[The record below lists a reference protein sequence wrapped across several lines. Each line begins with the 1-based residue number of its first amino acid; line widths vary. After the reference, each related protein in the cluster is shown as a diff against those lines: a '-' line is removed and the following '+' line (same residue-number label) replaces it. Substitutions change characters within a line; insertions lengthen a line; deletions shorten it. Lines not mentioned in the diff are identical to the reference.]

1 MASGG
6 LLRPRYV
13 LAFSTAVIVL
23 MFVPSLVQPSF
34 AHAAYLDSSPRAF
47 QSIPGSPAEVNVF
60 FSEPIELSYSK
71 ISVLGP
77 AGSRVDMND
86 PHQVAGDTASIGV
99 TIQPGLPEGVYT
111 VSARV
116 LSAVDGHVTSETFTF
131 GVGTTVPPDAPQQR
145 DIISPEETAS
155 RFPGMVGQVMAVGA
169 AFGALWIWKPIGRVP
184 WLEAALS
191 QSRVRIDRAMM
202 KVIIVGACLI
212 LASGVAMII
221 IQAISIEASVPEAIA
236 TRFGNVWITRMLQSS
251 ILLGIAAAVHHRLA
265 KNNTTAAK
273 AELYAMLIIGLA
285 VLVTSSLIAHAAATE
300 QVAAI
305 VLDFFH
311 NTAASIWIGG
321 LVLLGF
327 AVVPKLLAVKDERT
341 RSASLSLLIPRF
353 SIIVVTLLGIAVI
366 TGPLLLSMI
375 ESDLSLT
382 LASFYGQVLAVKLA
396 LAGVMVA
403 MGAYS
408 QFVVQKKAVEVMNG
422 GAQLAAPRLR
432 HYDKTLKAEA
442 AVGIALLFAVSVMAN
457 GTLPSGQFPAY
468 QQEAGDQE
476 AFAEELD
483 TTFVRTV
490 YNTEGRIHISIA
502 PFAVGQN
509 NFTIS
514 FVDRQGNDAT
524 GLESATMKLTQ
535 IERGIGP
542 ITVELTKKSPGV
554 FGANAAFSLSGV
566 WAMEIEGVNT
576 QGSNM
581 LAAVDV
587 NVKPSI
593 GDLEFAVEEYRT
605 PDRSLPLF
613 PLFDAQRQS
622 MWAGD
627 TLPGS
632 GRIWQL
638 DIETGNYTAHTVEG
652 ANLITQTVLT
662 PEGSLWFIDPVNGIL
677 GLYDP
682 ETSSTTNFEIP
693 EDGVLS
699 GLAMDA
705 NGNLWVPVVQANKV
719 VRFDPATE
727 QFSSFEIP
735 TRGSIP
741 VGIAA
746 DGRGNIWLA
755 EAAGSIAMI
764 DPANGNITE
773 YRPTIQRM
781 ELDEPSAVFP
791 DPRGAGIFISEHGG
805 HTISAYNPML
815 GTFRKYPVVNEA
827 GLPFGMAM
835 DSYGYLWFAQ
845 HEIDRIGVI
854 DPRTGASTEVRIPIA
869 GSFIQWI
876 TSDDKGRIWF
886 AAQRGASLGSITI
899 TAKPPSP
906 VPGDGNGQQGDGR
919 PDPIPQ
925 LGFSLPDVAGPAIAG
940 GIIISALAF
949 TKSTVDLRR
958 NVRHALRLGNS

>member
-1 MASGG
+1 MVA
-6 LLRPRYV
+6 
-13 LAFSTAVIVL
+13 VL
-23 MFVPSLVQPSF
+23 MLFVSGLAQLSF
-34 AHAAYLDSSPRAF
+34 AHPVYLDSSPRAF
-47 QSIPGSPAEVNVF
+47 QSIPGSPSEVNVF
-60 FSEPIELSYSK
+60 FSEPIELDYSK

-77 AGSRVDMND
+77 EGSRVDIND
-86 PHQVAGDTASIGV
+86 PHPVAGDTASIGV
-99 TIQPGLPEGVYT
+99 TMQPGLPEGIYT
-111 VSARV
+111 VSTRV
-116 LSAVDGHVTSETFTF
+116 LSAVDGHVVSETFTF
-131 GVGTTVPPDAPQQR
+131 GIGTSVPTDTPQPR
-145 DIISPEETAS
+145 DIVSPEESVS

-169 AFGALWIWKPIGRVP
+169 AFGALWIWKPIGRVV

-191 QSRVRIDRAMM
+191 QARIRIDKAMM
-202 KVIIVGACLI
+202 KVIIIAAGLV

-221 IQAISIEASVPEAIA
+221 VQAISIEASVPEAIA
-236 TRFGNVWITRMLQSS
+236 TKFGNVWITRMLQSS
-251 ILLGIAAAVHHRLA
+251 ILLGIAAAVHHRLT
-265 KNNTTAAK
+265 KNNATATK
-273 AELYAMLIIGLA
+273 AELYSILIIGLA

-300 QVAAI
+300 EVAAI

-311 NTAASIWIGG
+311 NAAASIWIGG
-321 LVLLGF
+321 LILLGF

-341 RSASLSLLIPRF
+341 RSAALSLLIPRF

-382 LASFYGQVLAVKLA
+382 LASLYGQVLAVKLA

-408 QFVVQKKAVEVMNG
+408 QFVVQKKAVAVMNG
-422 GAQLAAPRLR
+422 GAQLAAQKLR
-432 HYDKTLKAEA
+432 HYDRTLKAEA
-442 AVGIALLFAVSVMAN
+442 AVGIALLFAVSIMAN
-457 GTLPSGQFPAY
+457 GALPSGQFPAY

-476 AFAEELD
+476 AFAEELN
-483 TTFVRTV
+483 TTFARTL
-490 YNTEGRIHISIA
+490 YTTEGRIHVSIS

-514 FVDRQGNDAT
+514 FVDRQGNSVT
-524 GLESATMKLTQ
+524 SLESATMKLTQ

-542 ITVELTKKSPGV
+542 IAVELTQKSAGV
-554 FGANAAFSLSGV
+554 FTANAAFSLSGV
-566 WAMEIEGVNT
+566 WSMEVEGVNT
-576 QGSNM
+576 QGSNI
-581 LAAVDV
+581 LTAVDV

-593 GDLEFAVEEYRT
+593 ENLEFAIEEYRT

-622 MWAGD
+622 MWVGD

-638 DIETGNYTAHTVEG
+638 DIATGNYTAHPVEG

-662 PEGSLWFIDPVNGIL
+662 LDGSLWFIDPVNGVL

-682 ETSSTTNFEIP
+682 ETNATRNFEIP

-699 GLAMDA
+699 GLAMGSD
-705 NGNLWVPVVQANKV
+705 GHLWVPVVQANKV

-741 VGIAA
+741 VGITA
-746 DGRGNIWLA
+746 DALGNIWLA

-764 DPANGNITE
+764 DPASGNITE
-773 YRPTIQRM
+773 YRPTIQKLD
-781 ELDEPSAVFP
+781 LDEPSAVFP
-791 DPRGAGIFISEHGG
+791 DPRGTGIFIAEHGG

-845 HEIDRIGVI
+845 HEIDRIGVL

-876 TSDDKGRIWF
+876 TSDDQGRIWF
-886 AAQRGASLGSITI
+886 AAQRGASLGSIAI
-899 TAKPPSP
+899 TAKPPSSG
-906 VPGDGNGQQGDGR
+906 PGDGNGQQGGGD
-919 PDPIPQ
+919 PDLVPQ
-925 LGFSLPDVAGPAIAG
+925 LGFSLPDVSGPAIAV
-940 GIIISALAF
+940 GIVASALAF
-949 TKSTVDLRR
+949 TKSTMDLGR
-958 NVRHALRLGNS
+958 NVRHATNLGNSKPAK

>member
-1 MASGG
+1 MVSGS
-6 LLRPRYV
+6 LLQPRYV
-13 LAFSTAVIVL
+13 LAFSTVAVVL
-23 MFVPSLVQPSF
+23 LFVSGLAQLSF
-34 AHAAYLDSSPRAF
+34 AHPVYLDSSPRAF

-60 FSEPIELSYSK
+60 FSEPIELDYSK

-77 AGSRVDMND
+77 EGSRVDMND
-86 PHQVAGDTASIGV
+86 PHPVAGDTASIGV
-99 TIQPGLPEGVYT
+99 TVQPGLPEGVYT
-111 VSARV
+111 VSTRV
-116 LSAVDGHVTSETFTF
+116 LSAVDGHVVSETFTF
-131 GVGTTVPPDAPQQR
+131 GVGTTVPTDNPQPR
-145 DIISPEETAS
+145 NIISPGESAS

-191 QSRVRIDRAMM
+191 QSRVSIDKAMM
-202 KVIIVGACLI
+202 KVIIVGAGLI
-212 LASGVAMII
+212 LASGIAMII
-221 IQAISIEASVPEAIA
+221 VQAISIEASVPEAIA

-265 KNNTTAAK
+265 KNNATATK
-273 AELYAMLIIGLA
+273 AELYAILIIGLA
-285 VLVTSSLIAHAAATE
+285 VLVTSSLIAHAAATGE
-300 QVAAI
+300 VAAI

-311 NTAASIWIGG
+311 NAAASIWIGG
-321 LVLLGF
+321 LILLGF
-327 AVVPKLLAVKDERT
+327 AVAPKLLAVKDEGT
-341 RSASLSLLIPRF
+341 RSAALSLLIPRF
-353 SIIVVTLLGIAVI
+353 SIIVVALLGIAVI

-382 LASFYGQVLAVKLA
+382 LASFYGQVLAVKLT

-408 QFVVQKKAVEVMNG
+408 QFVVQKKAVAVMNG

-432 HYDKTLKAEA
+432 HYDRTLKAEA
-442 AVGIALLFAVSVMAN
+442 AVGIALLFAVSIMAN
-457 GTLPSGQFPAY
+457 GALPSGQFPEY
-468 QQEAGDQE
+468 RQQDVDQE
-476 AFAEELD
+476 AFAEELN
-483 TTFVRTV
+483 TTYARTV
-490 YNTEGRIHISIA
+490 YTTEGRIHISIA

-514 FVDRQGNDAT
+514 FVDREGNDAA

-535 IERGIGP
+535 VERGIGP
-542 ITVELTKKSPGV
+542 ITVELVKKSDGI
-554 FGANAAFSLSGV
+554 FAANAAFSLSGV

-587 NVKPSI
+587 NVKPSV
-593 GDLEFAVEEYRT
+593 GNLEFAIKEYRT

-622 MWAGD
+622 MWVGD

-638 DIETGNYTAHTVEG
+638 DIETGNYTVHSVEG

-662 PEGSLWFIDPVNGIL
+662 PDGSLWFIDPVIGVL
-677 GLYDP
+677 GLYNP
-682 ETSSTTNFEIP
+682 ETNATRNFQVP
-693 EDGVLS
+693 EEGVLS
-699 GLAMDA
+699 GLAMDN
-705 NGNLWVPVVQANKV
+705 NGSLWVPVVQANKV
-719 VRFDPATE
+719 VRFNPATE

-741 VGIAA
+741 VGIIA
-746 DGRGNIWLA
+746 DAQGNIWLA

-764 DPANGNITE
+764 DPATGNITE
-773 YRPTIQRM
+773 YRPTIQKL

-791 DPRGAGIFISEHGG
+791 DPRGAGIFIAEHGG

-835 DSYGYLWFAQ
+835 DSYGFLWFAQ

-854 DPRTGASTEVRIPIA
+854 DPRTGASTEARIPIA

-906 VPGDGNGQQGDGR
+906 GPGDGNGQQGGGEI
-919 PDPIPQ
+919 DPIPQ

-940 GIIISALAF
+940 GIIVSALAF
-949 TKSTVDLRR
+949 TKSTMDLRR
-958 NVRHALRLGNS
+958 NVRHALRIGNS

>member
-1 MASGG
+1 MASGS
-6 LLRPRYV
+6 LLQPRYILVFSAVTVV
-13 LAFSTAVIVL
+13 LLFISGLAQL
-23 MFVPSLVQPSF
+23 SF
-34 AHAAYLDSSPRAF
+34 AHPAYLDSSPRAF
-47 QSIPGSPAEVNVF
+47 QSVPGSPPEVNVF
-60 FSEPIELSYSK
+60 FSEPIELGYSK

-77 AGSRVDMND
+77 SGIRVDKND
-86 PHQVAGDTASIGV
+86 PHSVEGDTASIGV
-99 TIQPGLPEGVYT
+99 TMQPGLPEGVYT
-111 VSARV
+111 VSTRV

-131 GVGTTVPPDAPQQR
+131 GVGTTVPTDIPQAR
-145 DIISPEETAS
+145 DIVSPEESTS

-191 QSRVRIDRAMM
+191 QSKVSIDKAMM
-202 KVIIVGACLI
+202 KVIIVGAGLI
-212 LASGVAMII
+212 LASGIAMII
-221 IQAISIEASVPEAIA
+221 VQSISIEASVPEAIA
-236 TRFGNVWITRMLQSS
+236 TKFGNVWITRMLQSS

-265 KNNTTAAK
+265 KNNATATK
-273 AELYAMLIIGLA
+273 AELYAILIIGLA

-305 VLDFFH
+305 ILDFFH
-311 NTAASIWIGG
+311 NAAASIWIGG
-321 LVLLGF
+321 LILLGF
-327 AVVPKLLAVKDERT
+327 AVVPRLLAVKDERT
-341 RSASLSLLIPRF
+341 RSVALSLLIPRF

-396 LAGVMVA
+396 LAGVMVV

-408 QFVVQKKAVEVMNG
+408 QFVVQKKAVAVMNG
-422 GAQLAAPRLR
+422 GAQLAAPRLQ
-432 HYDKTLKAEA
+432 HYDRTLKAEA
-442 AVGIALLFAVSVMAN
+442 AVGIALLFAVSIMAN
-457 GTLPSGQFPAY
+457 GALPSGQFPAY
-468 QQEAGDQE
+468 QQQAVDQE

-483 TTFVRTV
+483 TTFARTL
-490 YNTEGRIHISIA
+490 YTTEGRIHVSIA

-514 FVDRQGNDAT
+514 FVDRDGNDAT

-542 ITVELTKKSPGV
+542 IAVELTKKSTGV
-554 FGANAAFSLSGV
+554 FAANAAFSLSGV
-566 WAMEIEGVNT
+566 WSMEIEGVNT
-576 QGSNM
+576 LGSNM

-587 NVKPSI
+587 NVKPSVQN
-593 GDLEFAVEEYRT
+593 LEFAVNEYRT

-622 MWAGD
+622 MWVGD

-638 DIETGNYTAHTVEG
+638 HIETGNYTVHPVQG

-662 PEGSLWFIDPVNGIL
+662 PEGSLWFIDPINGVL
-677 GLYDP
+677 GSYNP
-682 ETSSTTNFEIP
+682 ETNATRNFKIP
-693 EDGVLS
+693 EEGVLS
-699 GLAMDA
+699 GLAMDSS
-705 NGNLWVPVVQANKV
+705 GSLWVPVVQANKV
-719 VRFDPATE
+719 VRFNPATE
-727 QFSSFEIP
+727 EFSSFEIP

-741 VGIAA
+741 VGISA
-746 DGRGNIWLA
+746 DRQGNIWLA

-764 DPANGNITE
+764 DPASGNVTE
-773 YRPTIQRM
+773 YRPTIQKLD
-781 ELDEPSAVFP
+781 LDEPSAVFP
-791 DPRGAGIFISEHGG
+791 DPRGNSIFISEHGG
-805 HTISAYNPML
+805 HTISSYNPML

-835 DSYGYLWFAQ
+835 DNYGFLWFAE

-854 DPRTGASTEVRIPIA
+854 DPRTGASTEVKIPIA

-899 TAKPPSP
+899 TAKPPTP
-906 VPGDGNGQQGDGR
+906 GPGDGNGQQGGK
-919 PDPIPQ
+919 PDLIPQ

-958 NVRHALRLGNS
+958 NVRHALRLQNS